1 MGTEYKDITS
11 ERENGTIKN
20 IQVKQFAGGVD
31 FDGVGLQ
38 LTTNAESNWIDPE
51 RPWASQYIQFSRQD
65 IPEIVEALMSYYNG
79 NRKQYHE
86 L

>member
-11 ERENGTIKN
+11 ERQNGTVKT

-38 LTTNAESNWIDPE
+38 LTTNAESNWKNPE
-51 RPWASQYIQFSRQD
+51 RPWESQYIQFSRQD

-79 NRKQYHE
+79 NSKPHYYG
-86 L
+86 